1 MSDLHKCAG
10 IQEVGDKTVICACVS
25 QHMYH
30 ELEVYFNKKFVGWVE
45 AFANDYHHHV
55 EGRDV
60 VIVEQLLAFL
70 TPINWKDN
78 HDESVDNS

>member
-1 MSDLHKCAG
+1 MTQCAG
-10 IQEVGDKTVICACVS
+10 IRIAGNAVIACSNIKSDMVEQYERHIRQEIIREI
-25 QHMYH
+25 Q
-30 ELEVYFNKKFVGWVE
+30 

-70 TPINWKDN
+70 TPVEGKVEDGLGTTG
-78 HDESVDNS
+78 